1 MRTALLVAGLLAG
14 CAGPDASTCRAAD
27 WYDLGFRDAIFGL
40 QRQEDQYGE
49 QCGRHGVKMDVA
61 RYVQGWREG
70 KYEADSR
77 RAESHD

>member
-1 MRTALLVAGLLAG
+1 MRLALIVLVLTG
-14 CAGPDASTCRAAD
+14 CAAPDAATCRGAD
-27 WYDLGFRDAIFGL
+27 WYDLGFRDAIFGM
-40 QRQEDQYGE
+40 QRQDDVYSA
-49 QCGRHGVKMDVA
+49 QCEKIDVA

>member
-1 MRTALLVAGLLAG
+1 MRLAVLALFLCG
-14 CAGPDASTCRAAD
+14 CATPDCRNAD

-40 QRQEDQYGE
+40 QPQHDVYAA
-49 QCGRHGVKMDVA
+49 QCEKIDAA

>member
-1 MRTALLVAGLLAG
+1 MRFLPALLLLCG
-14 CAGPDASTCRAAD
+14 CAGLDATSCRQAD
-27 WYDLGFRDAIFGL
+27 WYDLGFRDAIFGM
-40 QRQEDQYGE
+40 QRQEDVYHE
-49 QCGRHGVKMDVA
+49 QCGRHGVRMDVA

>member
-1 MRTALLVAGLLAG
+1 MRLLVVAILLAG
-14 CAGPDASTCRAAD
+14 CAAPDASTCRSAD

-40 QRQEDQYGE
+40 QRQEDQYAD
-49 QCGRHGVKMDVA
+49 QCARHGVKMDVA

-77 RAESHD
+77 RSESHD